1 MGSKTGR
8 CLGALLAAL
17 VFPATQAGADPAAWR
32 VENARGG
39 QVTLLGS
46 MHVLRAADY
55 PLPRSVDSLFDNA
68 EVLVMELD
76 LDDVDPIADR
86 DIILRAATLTPGRT
100 LRSVVASDVYSLA
113 ERRANQLGVDL
124 GLLQNFEPWFVAV
137 TLLDQGMRKVGF
149 DPERGLEQYL
159 LGKAKVTHK
168 EVVGLETLAMQIGI
182 FDALPPA
189 SQQAM
194 LEQTLRELD
203 EANSAMIDLATAW
216 RNGRLE
222 TMSEELLDDFDDFP
236 GLYDTLVTNRNRV
249 WVGTLEKYL
258 KDGRR
263 YLVVVGALHLVGPNN
278 VIDMLTAQG
287 HEVVRLN

>member
-1 MGSKTGR
+1 MGGKTGR
-8 CLGALLAAL
+8 RLGALLAAAL
-17 VFPATQAGADPAAWR
+17 FPLAQAGADPAAWR
-32 VENARGG
+32 IEGARGG
-39 QVTLLGS
+39 EVTLLGS

-55 PLPRSVDSLFDNA
+55 PLPRSVDALFDNA

-86 DIILRAATLTPGRT
+86 DTILRAATLTPGRT
-100 LRSVVASDVYSLA
+100 LRSVVTADVYSLA
-113 ERRANQLGVDL
+113 ERRAGQLGVDL

-159 LGKAKVTHK
+159 LGKARVARK

-182 FDALPPA
+182 FDALPPS

-194 LEQTLRELD
+194 LEQTLQELD
-203 EANSAMIDLATAW
+203 DANSAMIDLATAW
-216 RNGRLE
+216 RAGQLE
-222 TMSEELLDDFDDFP
+222 TMSDELLDDFDGFP
-236 GLYDTLVTNRNRV
+236 GLYDTLVTNRNAT
-249 WVGTLEKYL
+249 WVGALEKYL
-258 KDGRR
+258 KDGHR
-263 YLVVVGALHLVGPNN
+263 YLVVVGALHLVGRNN
-278 VIDMLTAQG
+278 VIDMLTVRG

>member
-17 VFPATQAGADPAAWR
+17 VFPVTQAGADPAAWR
-32 VENARGG
+32 IQGARGG
-39 QVTLLGS
+39 EVTLLGS

-55 PLPRSVDSLFDNA
+55 PLPRSVDALFANA

-76 LDDVDPIADR
+76 LDDVDAIADR

-100 LRSVVASDVYSLA
+100 LRSVVAGNVYSLA
-113 ERRANQLGVDL
+113 ERRAGELGVDL
-124 GLLQNFEPWFVAV
+124 QLLQNFEPWFVAV

-159 LGKAKVTHK
+159 LGKARGAGK

-182 FDALPPA
+182 FDALPPS
-189 SQQAM
+189 SQQMM
-194 LEQTLRELD
+194 LEQTLQELD
-203 EANSAMIDLATAW
+203 DANSAMADLATAW

-222 TMSEELLDDFDDFP
+222 TMSAELLDDFDDFP
-236 GLYDTLVTNRNRV
+236 GLYATLVTNRNTA
-249 WVGTLEKYL
+249 WVGALEKYL
-258 KDGRR
+258 QDGHR

-278 VIDMLTAQG
+278 VIDMLTARG

>member
-1 MGSKTGR
+1 MGGKTRR

-17 VFPATQAGADPAAWR
+17 LFPIAQAGADPAAWR
-32 VENARGG
+32 IEGARGG
-39 QVTLLGS
+39 EVTLLGS

-55 PLPRSVDSLFDNA
+55 PLPRAVDALFDNA

-76 LDDVDPIADR
+76 LDDVDPVADR
-86 DIILRAATLTPGRT
+86 DLILRAATLTPGRT

-113 ERRANQLGVDL
+113 ERRAGQLGVDL
-124 GLLQNFEPWFVAV
+124 GLLRNFEPWFVAV

-149 DPERGLEQYL
+149 EPERGLEQYL
-159 LGKAKVTHK
+159 LGKARVARK

-182 FDALPPA
+182 FDALPPS

-194 LEQTLRELD
+194 LEQTLQELD
-203 EANSAMIDLATAW
+203 DASSAMVDLATAW

-236 GLYDTLVTNRNRV
+236 GLYDTLVTNRNTA
-249 WVGTLEKYL
+249 WVGALETYL
-258 KDGRR
+258 KDGHR
-263 YLVVVGALHLVGPNN
+263 YLVVVGALHLVGHNN
-278 VIDMLTAQG
+278 VIDMLTARG
-287 HEVVRLN
+287 HDVVRLN

>member
-8 CLGALLAAL
+8 CVGALLAAL
-17 VFPATQAGADPAAWR
+17 AFPVTQAGADPAAWR
-32 VENARGG
+32 IEGARGG
-39 QVTLLGS
+39 EITLLGS

-55 PLPRSVDSLFDNA
+55 PLPRSVDALFDSA

-76 LDDVDPIADR
+76 LDDVDPVADR

-100 LRSVVASDVYSLA
+100 LRNVVAGDVYSLA
-113 ERRANQLGVDL
+113 ERRAGELGVDL

-159 LGKAKVTHK
+159 LGKARVTHK

-182 FDALPPA
+182 FDALPPS

-194 LEQTLRELD
+194 LEQTLQELD
-203 EANSAMIDLATAW
+203 DAGSAMADLATAW

-236 GLYDTLVTNRNRV
+236 GLYDTLVTNRNTA
-249 WVGTLEKYL
+249 WVGALEKYL
-258 KDGRR
+258 KDGHR
-263 YLVVVGALHLVGPNN
+263 YLVVVGALHLVGRNN
-278 VIDMLTAQG
+278 VIDMLTARG
-287 HEVVRLN
+287 HEVARLN